1 MTCTDQMQRTIQI
14 AHWPPTRIVSLVP
27 SQTELL
33 ADLSLDA
40 AVAGITK
47 FCIHPA
53 QWFKSKKRIGGT
65 KTVNL
70 EAVAQ
75 LAPDL
80 IIGNKE
86 ENVEAQI
93 AWLSERFP
101 VWMSDVHTLENA
113 LDLVQ
118 QIGEITGKREAG
130 LDLRA
135 AIRRRF
141 EALPTPAQR
150 PRAAYFIWRKPYMVA
165 AANTFI
171 DQMLFYAGFEN
182 AFSQQVRYPAISEPA
197 LVAAN
202 PDVILLSSEPYPFAE
217 KHIREFRALLPNT
230 PVHIVN
236 GEFFS
241 WYGSRLL
248 QAPAYFQTFIA
259 PQNNNLT
266 S

>member
-1 MTCTDQMQRTIQI
+1 MTCTDQMRRTIQI
-14 AHWPPTRIVSLVP
+14 AEWPPARLVSLVP

-33 ADLSLDA
+33 ADLGLDA
-40 AVAGITK
+40 AVVGITK

-53 QWFKSKKRIGGT
+53 PWFKSKKRIGGT

-70 EAVAQ
+70 EALAQ

-86 ENVEAQI
+86 ENVQAQI

-101 VWMSDVHTLENA
+101 VWMSDVHTLEDA
-113 LDLVQ
+113 LDMVQ
-118 QIGEITGKREAG
+118 QIGEITGKQQAG

-141 EALPTPAQR
+141 DALPIPAHR

-182 AFSQQVRYPAISEPA
+182 AFSHGVRYPEISEPE
-197 LVAAN
+197 LIAAN

-217 KHIREFRALLPNT
+217 KHIQEFQVLLPHT
-230 PVHIVN
+230 PVRIVN

-248 QAPAYFQTFIA
+248 QAPAYFQTFFA
-259 PQNNNLT
+259 PQNNHFA

>member
-14 AHWPPTRIVSLVP
+14 AQWPPSRIVSLVP

-33 ADLSLDA
+33 ADLGLDA

-53 QWFKSKKRIGGT
+53 GWFKSKKRIGGT

-86 ENVEAQI
+86 ENVQTQI

-101 VWMSDVHTLENA
+101 VWMSDVHTLEDA
-113 LDLVQ
+113 LDMVQ
-118 QIGEITGKREAG
+118 QIGEITGKRQAG

-135 AIRRRF
+135 EIRRRF
-141 EALPTPAQR
+141 EALPTPTQR

-182 AFSQQVRYPAISEPA
+182 AFSQRTRYPEISEPE
-197 LVAAN
+197 LIAAN

-217 KHIREFRALLPNT
+217 KHIQEFKALLPNT
-230 PVHIVN
+230 PVRIVN

-248 QAPAYFQTFIA
+248 QSADYFQTFIA
-259 PQNNNLT
+259 RPNNYFEY
-266 S
+266 

>member
-33 ADLSLDA
+33 ADLGLDA

-70 EAVAQ
+70 ETVAQ

-86 ENVEAQI
+86 ENVQTQI

-101 VWMSDVHTLENA
+101 VWMSDVHTLEDA
-113 LDLVQ
+113 LDMVQ
-118 QIGEITGKREAG
+118 QIGEITEKRQAG

-135 AIRRRF
+135 EIRRRF
-141 EALPTPAQR
+141 DALPMPAQR

-182 AFSQQVRYPAISEPA
+182 AFSQMLRYPEMREPE
-197 LVAAN
+197 LIAAN

-217 KHIREFRALLPNT
+217 KHIREFQALLPNT
-230 PVHIVN
+230 PVRIVN